1 MSFVKTLFK
10 ILLDLLEVI
19 VIATGVFIVIYFFAG
34 RLLEVTGDSM
44 SPNFQDKEQ
53 LIAEKVSVNFN
64 PLKRG
69 EVVILR
75 HPLENDRLLIKRVIG
90 LPGETIQLLNGFVY
104 INESP
109 LDESY
114 LAPGTVTNEQNF
126 LQDAVK
132 NQIPDNS
139 YVVMGD
145 NRARSTDSR
154 EWGYVRKDLIIGRAF
169 VVFYPLDKFR
179 IIENGVF

>member
-1 MSFVKTLFK
+1 M
-10 ILLDLLEVI
+10 LLDLLEVA
-19 VIATGVFIVIYFFAG
+19 VIAAGVFIVIYFFAG

-44 SPNFQDKEQ
+44 VPNFQDKEQ

-109 LDESY
+109 LDEPY
-114 LAPGTVTNEQNF
+114 LAQATITNGQNF
-126 LQDAVK
+126 LQDGDK
-132 NQIPDNS
+132 NEIPNDS

-145 NRARSTDSR
+145 NREKSTDSR

-169 VVFYPLDKFR
+169 VVFYPLNRFR
-179 IIENGVF
+179 FIEDGIIYK